1 MALGTVTGMSGTI
14 RGGVPIEERI
24 VVDFKTTFLLDAGAG
39 TGKTQLLVN
48 RLLGILRSGRSSLNR
63 IAVITF
69 TEKAAE
75 ELRVRTRR
83 ELEAIQQRSTSK
95 AERLILQEA
104 LSYLRRA
111 LVTTIHSFCATMLR
125 ERAIEI
131 GLDPEFKILNEPE
144 AKLVRDAIWED
155 WVNAASEADSILLE
169 DMLRAGISFSSI
181 NALREFLETERDCL
195 SWFPAPVEVSVQHY
209 AEEQKQKVRR
219 NK

>member
-83 ELEAIQQRSTSK
+83 ELEAIQQAGEQPRPVSAPPPAATRRGSESTWR
-95 AERLILQEA
+95 AC
-104 LSYLRRA
+104 LR
-111 LVTTIHSFCATMLR
+111 
-125 ERAIEI
+125 
-131 GLDPEFKILNEPE
+131 GG
-144 AKLVRDAIWED
+144 
-155 WVNAASEADSILLE
+155 
-169 DMLRAGISFSSI
+169 LRATRAS
-181 NALREFLETERDCL
+181 
-195 SWFPAPVEVSVQHY
+195 P
-209 AEEQKQKVRR
+209 
-219 NK
+219 